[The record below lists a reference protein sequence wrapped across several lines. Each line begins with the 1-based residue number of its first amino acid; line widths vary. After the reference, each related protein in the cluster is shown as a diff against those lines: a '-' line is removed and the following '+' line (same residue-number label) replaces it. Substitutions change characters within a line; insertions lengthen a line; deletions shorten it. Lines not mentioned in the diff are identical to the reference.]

1 MPLVADALTTVENAF
16 AYAKGVGEAIPP
28 EHALTMEF
36 HINSVTAAI
45 EEFCRRKFRKQTWT
59 SELHTGVERQQYLYP
74 HQWPIVSVTSVKL
87 DTTAITE
94 DTNLADG
101 IDSTKWVKHKL
112 SDGTWVALFRIDTWE
127 SDPMGV
133 EITYEAGYVTVHN
146 AVPPGTPR
154 DLPYDLEEYAIR
166 LALGEYLHRGKQALS
181 AESLAGMTLNFDRW
195 PLDIVMGLRKH
206 QRPLI

>member
-1 MPLVADALTTVENAF
+1 MPLVADSLTTVENAF
-16 AYAKGVGEAIPP
+16 AYAQGVAEAIPP

-36 HINSVTAAI
+36 HINSVSAAI

-59 SELHTGVERQQYLYP
+59 SELHTGVDGQKIFYP
-74 HQWPIVSVTSVKL
+74 HQWPIVSVTSVKI
-87 DTTAITE
+87 DGTAITE
-94 DTNLADG
+94 DTDFTDG
-101 IDSTKWVKHKL
+101 IDSSKWIKYKT
-112 SDGTWVALFRIDTWE
+112 SAGIWVALYREETWLSE
-127 SDPMGV
+127 PMRL
-133 EITYEAGYVTVHN
+133 EITYEAGYVTPHN

-166 LALGEYLHRGKQALS
+166 LALGEYLHRGKQMLS
-181 AESLAGMTLNFDRW
+181 AESFAGMTLNFDRW